1 MILVVKKSRRNETF
15 NRHCP
20 SPDVV
25 NRHLENISSESSNL
39 SASSIVCSNC
49 YKYFLAISR
58 QANTQ
63 STTSEQSPSLN
74 ALETMLSQKVQ
85 ELSSK
90 AQNIGKEEYIEM
102 IMYQAAQTVLAV
114 MKTDEA
120 R

>member
-1 MILVVKKSRRNETF
+1 
-15 NRHCP
+15 
-20 SPDVV
+20 
-25 NRHLENISSESSNL
+25 
-39 SASSIVCSNC
+39 
-49 YKYFLAISR
+49 
-58 QANTQ
+58 
-63 STTSEQSPSLN
+63 
-74 ALETMLSQKVQ
+74 MLSQKVQ